1 MNRIELATGEINSA
15 KAYHLLTA
23 LVVPRPIAWVTTRS
37 AAGVDNIAP
46 FSFCG
51 VVASDPPL
59 VMFSTVGWKD
69 STINARETGE
79 FVFHLAPASRITQ
92 INQTGVDYPSQVD
105 EFSEAGLTKEASVTV
120 SPPRIAESPAALEC
134 RVTDIVE
141 RGSGVMVIGEVLHFA
156 VDDRCMVDGRPD
168 FDRLNPVGRLNGPL
182 WAMPGHVHNEP
193 RIPYTAHEKTRT
205 RRPVSTF

>member
-1 MNRIELATGEINSA
+1 MTRLELAAEEISSA

-69 STINARETGE
+69 STRNAQETGE
-79 FVFHLAPASRITQ
+79 FVFHLAPASRISE
-92 INQTGVDYPSQVD
+92 INQTAVEYPAHLD
-105 EFSEAGLTKEASVTV
+105 EFAEVGLTKEASAMVT
-120 SPPRIAESPAALEC
+120 PPRIAESPAALEC
-134 RVTDIVE
+134 RVTDIIE
-141 RGSGVMVIGEVLHFA
+141 RGTGVMVIGEVLHFA
-156 VDDRCMVDGRPD
+156 IDDQCLVAGRPD
-168 FDRLNPVGRLNGPL
+168 FELLDPVGRLNGPL
-182 WAMPGHVHNEP
+182 WAMPGEVHNEP
-193 RIPYTAHEKTRT
+193 RIPYD
-205 RRPVSTF
+205 PS

>member
-1 MNRIELATGEINSA
+1 MTRLEISTPEISSA

-69 STINARETGE
+69 STRNAQETGE

-92 INQTGVDYPSQVD
+92 INQTGIDYPADLD
-105 EFSEAGLTKEASVTV
+105 EFSEVGLTKEASLTV
-120 SPPRIAESPAALEC
+120 APPRIAESPAALEC
-134 RVTDIVE
+134 RVTDIIE

-156 VDDRCMVDGRPD
+156 VDEQCMVSGRPNFELLD
-168 FDRLNPVGRLNGPL
+168 PIARINGPL
-182 WAMPGHVHNEP
+182 WARPGDVHHEP
-193 RIPYTAHEKTRT
+193 RVLYEPA
-205 RRPVSTF
+205 

>member
-1 MNRIELATGEINSA
+1 MNRLELATEEINTA

-37 AAGVDNIAP
+37 AEGVDNIAP

-51 VVASDPPL
+51 VVASNPPL

-69 STINARETGE
+69 STINAQETGE
-79 FVFHLAPASRITQ
+79 FVFHLAPASRVTQ
-92 INQTGVDYPSQVD
+92 INQTAIEYPPHWD
-105 EFSEAGLTKEASVTV
+105 EFSETGLTKETAATV

-134 RVTDIVE
+134 RVTDVLE

-156 VDDRCMVDGRPD
+156 IDEQCLVSGRPD
-168 FDRLNPVGRLNGPL
+168 FNLLDPVGRLNGPL
-182 WAMPGHVHNEP
+182 WAMPGPVHNEP
-193 RIPYTAHEKTRT
+193 RLMYTPT
-205 RRPVSTF
+205 